1 LSSAQLFEV
10 DVERLYQ
17 VADTVIGTVG
27 LRYQPRYAGADH
39 DLAIRW
45 VERRKIEILQHFGHP
60 RLKSHGQ
67 VAAHRERVSWNRVQ
81 LPQEDQIATLVM
93 AALRGGFELLA
104 VQLAGIDFMV
114 VERFERRGMAAGKDR
129 ADVFVGVEPGLAQ
142 PIGWEQMARGRGR
155 VGKRETVTFDFGDR
169 LDARRGIS
177 SRGWPNMYWAC
188 RPRRRRRR
196 LPRPSRPDGRARN
209 RAVRT
214 RRSRAC
220 CCASPRSRRVAR
232 CDKDLDLAAEF
243 IPDQIS
249 DLLVDRD
256 QTSRSVI
263 RLDAEAHCAA
273 VGADTRFLRHGA
285 RSYR

>member
-1 LSSAQLFEV
+1 MLLEDPLSSAQLFEV

-60 RLKSHGQ
+60 RLKSHGK
-67 VAAHRERVSWNRVQ
+67 VAAHRERVRWNRVR
-81 LPQEDQIATLVM
+81 LPQENQIAILVV

-114 VERFERRGMAAGKDR
+114 VERFERRGMAARKDR

-177 SRGWPNMYWAC
+177 SRAGPIC
-188 RPRRRRRR
+188 IG
-196 LPRPSRPDGRARN
+196 L
-209 RAVRT
+209 AVRGAEGGDCLGLRDLMGEHVT
-214 RRSRAC
+214 ERSELADLEL
-220 CCASPRSRRVAR
+220 AVAHR
-232 CDKDLDLAAEF
+232 LDLG
-243 IPDQIS
+243 
-249 DLLVDRD
+249 V
-256 QTSRSVI
+256 
-263 RLDAEAHCAA
+263 
-273 VGADTRFLRHGA
+273 
-285 RSYR
+285 